1 MDSASGVDPCLT
13 FFSDVGIGN
22 DLVARGVL
30 GAREVKAARLVARFT
45 RAHLQI
51 AAVKAAAESKDG
63 GRQPLRPAGR
73 RRLLKR
79 RRPPVSG
86 HLRSLTS
93 TQRRSGERVRRRR
106 VAEARTSRAIRAAT
120 VVERSPS
127 RPWIAR
133 LSSPREEYGLA
144 RGPRPGVVSSQSWD

>member
-93 TQRRSGERVRRRR
+93 TRSAAVVSVSGGDAGLRP
-106 VAEARTSRAIRAAT
+106 ARQPAIRAPT
-120 VVERSPS
+120 VIERSAS
-127 RPWIAR
+127 RPIAR
-133 LSSPREEYGLA
+133 LSPPREE
-144 RGPRPGVVSSQSWD
+144 